1 MKNKFVITIGRQ
13 FCSGGAEIGKKV
25 ADALGI
31 PYYDKKFIDHT
42 AEVLNC
48 SPDTISKYDEKP
60 VRMWGVYGFQYG
72 SSWYASDPSLMLP
85 IGIKIADA
93 QFETVKKLAS
103 EHSCVIV
110 GRCGNFLLQDR
121 KDVVRVFI
129 RADMDSRVK
138 RAEKLY
144 DISESEAIKLI
155 RKTDKIRSDYHNT
168 HTQQKWGSAEN
179 YDLIINTS
187 KSGIDNAVK
196 TIVAYIESLDG
207 GVESI

>member
-25 ADALGI
+25 AEHFGI

-48 SPDTISKYDEKP
+48 SPDLISKYDEKP

-103 EHSCVIV
+103 EQSCVIV

-121 KDVVRVFI
+121 K
-129 RADMDSRVK
+129 MK
-138 RAEKLY
+138 RL
-144 DISESEAIKLI
+144 IKSYNI
-155 RKTDKIRSDYHNT
+155 
-168 HTQQKWGSAEN
+168 
-179 YDLIINTS
+179 
-187 KSGIDNAVK
+187 
-196 TIVAYIESLDG
+196 YI
-207 GVESI
+207 